1 MHVSM
6 TGSWAI
12 NNIEYGANTI
22 ISIPS
27 PITGIIII
35 GSTSMTYYNSNGN
48 QQSVEIS
55 PTMVLSYVSIC
66 NDGTRYLYSDHRGLL
81 SVLALRIDSSYGNG
95 NIIIG
100 GSNSSSSSSSS
111 SYLGINNDNI
121 NNNNNNS
128 NNTIDN
134 IISSGSN
141 IVTSIVVDMIGT
153 TSIATSLAYLSYAIL
168 YIGSQYGDNQLI
180 KLYPEKKMIEDD
192 DSYDV
197 EDDEDDRDHDQIFV
211 DDILIDNDDDNIN
224 NNNNSDRRSKSS
236 NSNKMSRYN
245 DTSSSNSSRSNNNNM
260 FEILSTY
267 TNIGPILDMCL
278 IEHDKHSGGQRQLIT
293 CSGAYND

>member
-1 MHVSM
+1 MI
-6 TGSWAI
+6 GSWAI

-35 GSTSMTYYNSNGN
+35 GSTSITYYNLNGN

-100 GSNSSSSSSSS
+100 GSSSS
-111 SYLGINNDNI
+111 SYLGINDDNDN
-121 NNNNNNS
+121 NNIH

-134 IISSGSN
+134 VISSGSN
-141 IVTSIVVDMIGT
+141 TVTSIVVDMIGT

-180 KLYPEKKMIEDD
+180 KLYPERKMMEDD

-197 EDDEDDRDHDQIFV
+197 EDDDDDRDHDQIIV
-211 DDILIDNDDDNIN
+211 DGILIDNDDDNI

-293 CSGAYND
+293 CSGAYNDGTLHIFYF

>member
-1 MHVSM
+1 MLSM

-100 GSNSSSSSSSS
+100 GSSSSS
-111 SYLGINNDNI
+111 SYLGINDDNV
-121 NNNNNNS
+121 NH

-180 KLYPEKKMIEDD
+180 KLYPEKKMMEDD

-197 EDDEDDRDHDQIFV
+197 EDDDDDDDRDHDQIFV
-211 DDILIDNDDDNIN
+211 DDDILIDNDDDNI

-293 CSGAYND
+293 CSGAYNDGTLHIFHF

>member
-1 MHVSM
+1 MLSM

-100 GSNSSSSSSSS
+100 GSSSSS
-111 SYLGINNDNI
+111 SYLGINDDNV
-121 NNNNNNS
+121 NH

-180 KLYPEKKMIEDD
+180 KLYPEKKMMEDD

-197 EDDEDDRDHDQIFV
+197 EDDDDDRDHDQIFV
-211 DDILIDNDDDNIN
+211 DDILIDNDDDDNIN
-224 NNNNSDRRSKSS
+224 NYNSDRRSKSS

-293 CSGAYND
+293 CSGAYNDGTLKIYHF

>member
-1 MHVSM
+1 MLSL

-35 GSTSMTYYNSNGN
+35 GSTSITYYNLNGN

-95 NIIIG
+95 YIIIG
-100 GSNSSSSSSSS
+100 GSSS
-111 SYLGINNDNI
+111 SYLGINDDNVNI
-121 NNNNNNS
+121 NNH

-134 IISSGSN
+134 VISSGSN
-141 IVTSIVVDMIGT
+141 TVTSIVVDMIGT

-180 KLYPEKKMIEDD
+180 KLYPERKMMEDD

-197 EDDEDDRDHDQIFV
+197 EDDDDDRDHDQIIV

-224 NNNNSDRRSKSS
+224 NNYSGDRRSKSS

-293 CSGAYND
+293 CSGAYNDGTLHIFYF